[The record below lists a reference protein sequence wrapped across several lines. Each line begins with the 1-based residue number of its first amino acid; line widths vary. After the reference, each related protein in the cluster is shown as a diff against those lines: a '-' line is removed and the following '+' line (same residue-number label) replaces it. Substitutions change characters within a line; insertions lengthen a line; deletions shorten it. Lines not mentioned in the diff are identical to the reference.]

1 MPLCFRCLSK
11 DHNGKDCHRTGCC
24 GIDGCSLS
32 HHHLLHDPG
41 RQKGNAALRLPA
53 NVSDPPREGTA
64 GPKRSNPARGE
75 ANAAKGSDAQ
85 REGARA
91 NVTTTMNTKS
101 SVEAYPLR
109 TVPLWVKANGRTNAV
124 LDDASNETLMNEKL
138 AGASGL
144 STAWKNEQV
153 HVLNSSVETF
163 RSMPLEVDVDS
174 VHGQFSKTVNV
185 QTCPKEVAGNI
196 DGAFPR

>member
-1 MPLCFRCLSK
+1 M
-11 DHNGKDCHRTGCC
+11 
-24 GIDGCSLS
+24 
-32 HHHLLHDPG
+32 
-41 RQKGNAALRLPA
+41 
-53 NVSDPPREGTA
+53 REQLVQ
-64 GPKRSNPARGE
+64 RSNPARGE

-138 AGASGL
+138 AGALGL
-144 STAWKNEQV
+144 STAWKNVQV

-163 RSMPLEVDVDS
+163 RSMPLEVDVES

-185 QTCPKEVAGNI
+185 QTCPKEVAGN
-196 DGAFPR
+196 